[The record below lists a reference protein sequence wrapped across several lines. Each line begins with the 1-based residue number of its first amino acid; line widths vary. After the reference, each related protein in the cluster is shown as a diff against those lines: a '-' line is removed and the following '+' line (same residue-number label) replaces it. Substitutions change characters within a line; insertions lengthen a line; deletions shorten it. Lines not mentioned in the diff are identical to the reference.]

1 MPLVV
6 SSPIFY
12 HFSCSANLL
21 PDLMLH
27 LTWPIGLGT
36 TGRTI
41 DLRNQYNKTQNDTV
55 EEIALSIYEE
65 LNLRL
70 IWALGSSN
78 SLPSC
83 PYC

>member
-1 MPLVV
+1 
-6 SSPIFY
+6 
-12 HFSCSANLL
+12 
-21 PDLMLH
+21 MLH